1 MTRTLITIFIN
12 TFRIQTTACL
22 LFISFWIQAQP
33 ILTLDD
39 AIKIGVQNNFQ
50 IQILQ
55 SNEQIAINNNNPANA
70 DFLPRVSTTGSY
82 SLSNNNTQQEFF
94 NGDSRSAS
102 GAGSRNARA
111 AVDANWTIFD
121 GFRREAIKEELQLDE
136 RRATEIT
143 QAEVLALIEQIQL
156 AYFEL
161 GQLQKEM
168 ALTVNSIE
176 LNQAI
181 LTLALQKQRIG
192 TASEAEVLQARS
204 QLNIDSIQLI
214 RQQGQLTGS
223 EIAFNQLL
231 NQPLSTTISVSDEI
245 SLETLPNQA
254 AMVEEAKSKN
264 PQLVLAR
271 LDQLT
276 TAMQIKSV
284 KSVLYPKLNLGA
296 SYVYNFSKAEVGFLL
311 SNQTYGPSTQ
321 LTLTYDIYSGRNLK
335 KELQNIELVQG
346 NLLKDQRRI
355 EWEIESRIVNLYND
369 YANLAVL
376 QDAEDRQIL
385 IAEKNTLLA
394 NELYRYGRNTS
405 FEVREAVLREIQAKN
420 RLIQNEYQMKYI
432 EIQLKAIAGMLR

>member
-1 MTRTLITIFIN
+1 MMRIATTIIMNTISMGMTI
-12 TFRIQTTACL
+12 CL
-22 LFISFWIQAQP
+22 LVIPFCIQAQP
-33 ILTLDD
+33 MLTLNE

-50 IQILQ
+50 IQILE

-70 DFLPRVSTTGSY
+70 EFLPRVGTTGSY
-82 SLSNNNTQQEFF
+82 SLSNNNTQQQFF

-111 AVDANWTIFD
+111 SVDASWTIFD
-121 GFRREAIKEELQLDE
+121 GFRREAIKEELDLNE
-136 RRATEIT
+136 RRAKEIT

-156 AYFEL
+156 GYFEL
-161 GQLQKEM
+161 GQLQKEI
-168 ALTVNSIE
+168 ALTQNSIE

-204 QLNIDSIQLI
+204 QLNVDSIQLI
-214 RQQGQLTGS
+214 RQQGQFAGS
-223 EIAFNQLL
+223 VIAFNQLI
-231 NQPLSTTISVSDEI
+231 NQPLSTIISVSDEI
-245 SLETLPNQA
+245 TLETLPNQA
-254 AMVEEAKSKN
+254 SMVAEAKSKN
-264 PQLVLAR
+264 PELILAR

-276 TAMQIKSV
+276 TAVQIKSV

-321 LTLTYDIYSGRNLK
+321 LTLSYDIFSGRNLK

-355 EWEIESRIVNLYND
+355 EWEIESRITNMYND
-369 YANLAVL
+369 YALLMDL
-376 QDAEDRQIL
+376 QGAEERQIL

-394 NELYRYGRNTS
+394 NELYRQGRNTS